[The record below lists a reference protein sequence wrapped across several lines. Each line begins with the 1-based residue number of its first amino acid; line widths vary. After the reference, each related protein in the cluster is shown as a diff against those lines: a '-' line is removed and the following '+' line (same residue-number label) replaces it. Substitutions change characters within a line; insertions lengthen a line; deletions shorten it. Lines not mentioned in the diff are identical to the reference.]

1 MPIVTIRFLTLT
13 LVLALAL
20 SACEMLPTKRQSPA
34 AVRDATLDEQ
44 INPQYQ
50 PDSVIETVPLMN
62 NAVKNLYNQALN
74 YYNNKAFDNAIAQLE
89 RAYEIQPNTPQV
101 SQLLAEIYMHKGDF
115 KQAHYWA
122 SIATKNGPS
131 KGKMCEKSWRIL
143 ALSAEKLGYFT
154 NQSQALERK
163 GECVVKAPARY

>member
-1 MPIVTIRFLTLT
+1 MPQRKEHK
-13 LVLALAL
+13 
-20 SACEMLPTKRQSPA
+20 SAE
-34 AVRDATLDEQ
+34 VRDATLDEQ

-74 YYNNKAFDNAIAQLE
+74 YYNNKAFDTAIVQLE
-89 RAYEIQPNTPQV
+89 RAYEIQPNAPQV

-143 ALSAEKLGYFT
+143 ALSAEKLGYFA
-154 NQSQALERK
+154 NQSHALERK
-163 GECVVKAPARY
+163 EKCVVKAAARY

>member
-1 MPIVTIRFLTLT
+1 MPIVTIRSLLQVLILTL
-13 LVLALAL
+13 AI
-20 SACEMLPTKRQSPA
+20 SACQMLPTKRDNPA
-34 AVRDATLDEQ
+34 DVRDATLDEQ

-62 NAVKNLYNQALN
+62 NAVKNLYNQASN
-74 YYNNKAFDNAIAQLE
+74 YYSNNAYDTAIVQLE
-89 RAYEIQPNTPQV
+89 RAYEIQPNAPQV
-101 SQLLAEIYMHKGDF
+101 SQLLAEIFMHKGDF

-122 SIATKNGPS
+122 SLATKNGPS

-143 ALSAEKLGYFT
+143 ALSAEKLGYFA

-163 GECVVKAPARY
+163 KDCVVKASARY

>member
-1 MPIVTIRFLTLT
+1 MKKLLLLITLF
-13 LVLALAL
+13 L
-20 SACEMLPTKRQSPA
+20 SACQMIPA
-34 AVRDATLDEQ
+34 RDVNFPANVKDATLDEQ

-62 NAVKNLYNQALN
+62 NAVKSLYKQALKQ
-74 YYNNKAFDNAIAQLE
+74 YHNKAFDTAITQLE
-89 RAYEIQPNTPQV
+89 RAYEIQPNAPQI
-101 SQLLAEIYMHKGDF
+101 SQLLAEILMHKGSF

-143 ALSAEKLGYFT
+143 ALSAEKLGYFA

-163 GECVVKAPARY
+163 GDCVVKAPARY

>member
-1 MPIVTIRFLTLT
+1 MP
-13 LVLALAL
+13 
-20 SACEMLPTKRQSPA
+20 SRQEQKPA
-34 AVRDATLDEQ
+34 EVKDATIDEQ
-44 INPQYQ
+44 INPGYQ

-62 NAVKNLYNQALN
+62 NAVRNLYNQALN
-74 YYNNKAFDNAIAQLE
+74 YYKNNAFDTAIAKLE

-131 KGKMCEKSWRIL
+131 KGKTCEKSWRIL
-143 ALSAEKLGYFT
+143 ALSAEKMGYFA
-154 NQSQALERK
+154 NQSKALERK
-163 GECVVKAPARY
+163 QDCLVKEPERY

>member
-1 MPIVTIRFLTLT
+1 MKKLLLLITLF
-13 LVLALAL
+13 L
-20 SACEMLPTKRQSPA
+20 SACQMIPA
-34 AVRDATLDEQ
+34 RDVNFPADVRDATLDEQ
-44 INPQYQ
+44 INHQYQ

-62 NAVKNLYNQALN
+62 NAVRNLYNQALS
-74 YYNNKAFDNAIAQLE
+74 YYNNKAFNTAITQLE
-89 RAYEIQPNTPQV
+89 RAYEIQPNAPQV

-143 ALSAEKLGYFT
+143 ALSAEKLGYLA
-154 NQSQALERK
+154 NQSQALEHK
-163 GECVVKAPARY
+163 EECVVIAAARY